1 MGIIF
6 ATGPKTASVS
16 KAEALRLAK
25 ENPAFPKDADDITLA
40 ELDGHWVA
48 AVHIADSP
56 FGGPADET
64 EDSPGPKSSG
74 PHDTAPAEGGD
85 DDGDGKTDDSEPPHK
100 EPDGD
105 EGDGGDGDGPPKD
118 SKGSEKHELS
128 QVLDLLTKVVTALG
142 IPLDQTEGLIPGEE
156 PPGGPPGP
164 DGGPPPP
171 PGAGG
176 PPGGPP
182 GGAGGPE
189 EIHHEK
195 ALKPG
200 EVPPGATPVGAPAFA
215 HTNPIIARGEKHP
228 WEQLIGVAATFE
240 LEERV
245 PEHYSA
251 ADVDAELQEVAYGTG
266 FNIKQTKVY
275 TDETTGHRIAKVLV
289 SAY

>member
-6 ATGPKTASVS
+6 ATGPKTASVTR
-16 KAEALRLAK
+16 AEALRLAK
-25 ENPAFPKDADDITLA
+25 ENPAFPQDADDITLA

-48 AVHIADSP
+48 AVHVADSP

-64 EDSPGPKSSG
+64 EGAPGPKSEG
-74 PHDTAPAEGGD
+74 PGDTAPPEKDGGD
-85 DDGDGKTDDSEPPHK
+85 DHK
-100 EPDGD
+100 EPDADDAGGPPDGD
-105 EGDGGDGDGPPKD
+105 SDDKGGDGDGPPKE
-118 SKGSEKHELS
+118 KGSEKHELS

-142 IPLDQTEGLIPGEE
+142 IPLDQPEGLIPGEE
-156 PPGGPPGP
+156 APGGPPGP
-164 DGGPPPP
+164 DAGPPPP

-176 PPGGPP
+176 PPGG
-182 GGAGGPE
+182 GPE
-189 EIHHEK
+189 EVHHEK

-200 EVPPGATPVGAPAFA
+200 EVPPGQVPVGAPAFS
-215 HTNPIIARGEKHP
+215 HVNPIIARGEKHP

-266 FNIKQTKVY
+266 FNIKQTKVF
-275 TDETTGHRIAKVLV
+275 TDENTGHRIAKVLV